1 MESQDYRALQVIL
14 YVYVESLCSCFGEK
28 LLKELRSS
36 LEVQKIKLIWLFDQ
50 IFFNLILVLQYKL
63 NLHWHLQD
71 NTLFSSVTWMF
82 VY

>member
-1 MESQDYRALQVIL
+1 MESQDYRALQAIL
-14 YVYVESLCSCFGEK
+14 YVYVESLYSCFGEK
-28 LLKELRSS
+28 ILKELRSS
-36 LEVQKIKLIWLFDQ
+36 LEVQKIKLIWLFNQ

-63 NLHWHLQD
+63 NLYWHSQD